1 MKHVLPILLA
11 LSGLSGVATAQLV
24 DFDAVV
30 PPAGTEPET
39 FGDYLVQQAYL
50 NNPSND
56 ALAAEVAIADV
67 EIRRAKLGWLDQIN
81 ANVNFTSQQQEYEG
95 FFGLGNQNSP
105 TYLGPGLNYGVSANI
120 GGIVNNGK
128 NVTIAEQ
135 QRRIAEAERQQE
147 KLQLRAVVLTRL
159 EQYDAAREVL
169 RIRRQSEI
177 DAETNY
183 TLVRNLFEQNK
194 AQFEDL
200 AAAGDIYNRA
210 VEATAIAESRV
221 RVARYA
227 IEEIV
232 GEPWN
237 ALLIVRRR
245 YETQDDR

>member
-1 MKHVLPILLA
+1 MKYVFLFLA
-11 LSGLSGVATAQLV
+11 LLVSAVPSALGQTV
-24 DFDAVV
+24 DFDAIV
-30 PPAGTEPET
+30 PPAGTDPAT
-39 FGDYLVQQAYL
+39 FGDYLVQVAYL

-95 FFGLGNQNSP
+95 FFGLGNANSP

-128 NVTIAEQ
+128 NVTIAQ
-135 QRRIAEAERQQE
+135 QEKRIAEAELDQE
-147 KLQLRAVVLTRL
+147 KLQLRAAVLTRL

-210 VEATAIAESRV
+210 VEATAVAESRV
-221 RVARYA
+221 RIARYA
-227 IEEIV
+227 IEELV

-237 ALLIVRRR
+237 ALLVVRRR
-245 YETQDDR
+245 YEAAER